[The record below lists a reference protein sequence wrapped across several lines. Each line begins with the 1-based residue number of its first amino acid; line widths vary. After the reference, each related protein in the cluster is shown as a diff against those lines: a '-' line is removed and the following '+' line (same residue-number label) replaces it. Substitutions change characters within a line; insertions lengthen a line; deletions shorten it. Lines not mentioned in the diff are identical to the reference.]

1 MRFAMRFAFA
11 SVHMHTSAMM
21 QGQRT
26 ELEGL
31 QNRLRAGYCT
41 SEHHKG
47 CRDMEA
53 PDATHGIARGRQLH
67 GPAVLQLCT
76 ARHYLPVAA
85 GPGMP
90 SGAWM
95 QRQPRAES
103 STRCDAKGTASAAGA
118 LSNGKAV
125 VHVLSGTALWLTV
138 LDMMGRCVAERL
150 HFVGAALVV
159 RCRQPGQRHRPFG
172 GLLVR
177 DGIGLPHKAAD
188 GGARG
193 RVGAGHCAQGGRQRR
208 IAAEA
213 GDILRARLRRRRGAG
228 PRPAAAPA
236 GQGSVS
242 LQQTETCAACAAAP
256 ATASGA
262 ALGPAA
268 GCKPR
273 QVLSD

>member
-1 MRFAMRFAFA
+1 
-11 SVHMHTSAMM
+11 MM
-21 QGQRT
+21 QGKRT
-26 ELEGL
+26 ELEGP
-31 QNRLRAGYCT
+31 QNRLCARYCT

-47 CRDMEA
+47 CGDMGS
-53 PDATHGIARGRQLH
+53 PDATHGIACGRQLH
-67 GPAVLQLCT
+67 GAAVLQLCT

-103 STRCDAKGTASAAGA
+103 RTRCDAKGTASAAGA

-125 VHVLSGTALWLTV
+125 VHVPSGTALWLTV
-138 LDMMGRCVAERL
+138 LDMMEGVLPR
-150 HFVGAALVV
+150 GSTSWAL
-159 RCRQPGQRHRPFG
+159 FWWW
-172 GLLVR
+172 
-177 DGIGLPHKAAD
+177 
-188 GGARG
+188 
-193 RVGAGHCAQGGRQRR
+193 GAG
-208 IAAEA
+208 
-213 GDILRARLRRRRGAG
+213 RRGGGTDRLEASSCATASVSRTK
-228 PRPAAAPA
+228 PPTAVPAAASAPGTVRREAASAASLLKLVMYCVRGCA
-236 GQGSVS
+236 GDGERDRDRPRRLRDRPSVS
-242 LQQTETCAACAAAP
+242 LQQTETCAACAATS